1 MQHNALKLL
10 LCIAISLLFLV
21 DLSGLLDQGGERPT
35 SKVELLAMLRDQKRR
50 RQSYRAKNVH
60 VTKKSYT
67 EVSGTDLFH
76 GRQISGSECVCVCV
90 FVCMCSC
97 VCVCAR
103 ACMHICV
110 SYIQSYTLHCCTCNT
125 FFSMPSIYH
134 SRSSEKW
141 SWARWKSWCQLRRK
155 RRKTSM

>member
-1 MQHNALKLL
+1 MVIWMQHNALKLL

-90 FVCMCSC
+90 CVCVLACLLLISSC
-97 VCVCAR
+97 IACYVDIAFCFDGSLILYLLTVCVCA
-103 ACMHICV
+103 CV
-110 SYIQSYTLHCCTCNT
+110 L
-125 FFSMPSIYH
+125 
-134 SRSSEKW
+134 
-141 SWARWKSWCQLRRK
+141 
-155 RRKTSM
+155 